1 MSNDQHQKF
10 ADLLLNSYVT
20 KTPIPPLRDQIEGGM
35 TLDDAY
41 EIQLL
46 QEKAYVAKGD
56 PRRRAQDRP
65 DLAGHAAAARGGS
78 ARLRL
83 RHRVDGQPWRPHLR
97 PPRRVHPAQGRA
109 GTGHRAGQGP
119 EGPPRGHPRAGH
131 RGHRGGAYAAIEI
144 IDSRIEDWK
153 ISLVDTVSDNA
164 SSGGIAYALEPID
177 VPIPDLDKVEC
188 SLRLDG
194 EVVASGVGTDVMGH
208 PIQPMVWLANLLGG
222 ERGITLEA
230 GQVVMTGSF
239 TSAFVVEHGHNA
251 TADFGELGRSPSP
264 SEFGPTGQRDGPAP
278 SWGCRP
284 VVGSTR
290 SPDQ

>member
-20 KTPIPPLRDQIEGGM
+20 KTPIPPLRDQIEGM

-56 PRRRAQDRP
+56 PVVGRKIGLTSLAMQQQLGVDQP
-65 DLAGHAAAARGGS
+65 DFGFVTASMVSRGDHTFAPDAFIQPKVEPELAIVLGKD
-78 ARLRL
+78 LK
-83 RHRVDGQPWRPHLR
+83 
-97 PPRRVHPAQGRA
+97 
-109 GTGHRAGQGP
+109 GP
-119 EGPPRGHPRAGH
+119 GVTLEQAIEATA
-131 RGHRGGAYAAIEI
+131 GAYAAIEI

-208 PIQPMVWLANLLGG
+208 PIQPMVWLANLLG

-251 TADFGELGRSPSP
+251 TADFGELGSITLT
-264 SEFGPTGQRDGPAP
+264 F
-278 SWGCRP
+278 
-284 VVGSTR
+284 
-290 SPDQ
+290 